1 MLLGETL
8 ERFVQRSPFSVMVR
22 GVLENLLRPAKLDEL
37 FARVAKKQYTRTLLF
52 SVLVDLMGVV
62 VCKIRPSMHAAIL
75 SRKEE
80 LGVSVTAVYEK
91 LNHLEPAIAAEMV
104 RQTAQDGA
112 AVIDA
117 LRGSLPNWAL
127 GYTVRI
133 LDGNKLTST
142 EHRLQELRET
152 KQGPLPGQSLVV
164 IDPIRGLA
172 TEVVPCEDAHAQER
186 SLLDPVIE
194 LIREG
199 DLWIADRNFCTA
211 KFLFAIA
218 ARSACFIIRHHARS
232 FSWEPLDERRQVGRT
247 ETGMVYEQS
256 IQAQHNGV
264 TLKLRRVTIVLDQP
278 TKDGETEIHLL
289 TNLPAEKVDACL
301 VADWYR
307 RRWTIEGVFQDVTQ
321 TLRCEIDTL
330 GYPKAALFGFCT
342 ALVAFNAL
350 AVAKAALRSV
360 HGAEEVEE
368 KVSDYH
374 LAGEVAAVYAGM
386 DIAVPPEDWLPF
398 QEMTPNAL
406 SRTLKRLAAQVRLD
420 RFRKHKRGPKKPR
433 PKRKS
438 GTGSTH
444 VATARLLT
452 ARKQTARSP

>member
-1 MLLGETL
+1 
-8 ERFVQRSPFSVMVR
+8 MVR
-22 GVLENLLRPAKLDEL
+22 GILENLLRPTELDEL
-37 FARVAKKQYTRTLLF
+37 FARVAEKQYTRKLLF
-52 SVLVDLMGVV
+52 STLVDLMGLV

-75 SRKEE
+75 SRRQD
-80 LGVSVTAVYEK
+80 LGVSVTAVYDK
-91 LNHLEPAIAAEMV
+91 LHHLEPAILAEMV
-104 RQTAQDGA
+104 RHTAENAA
-112 AVIDA
+112 AVVDA
-117 LRGSLPNWAL
+117 LGGSMPNWAP

-142 EHRLQELRET
+142 EHRLEELRQT
-152 KQGPLPGQSLVV
+152 KQGAMPGQSLVV

-172 TEVVPCEDAHAQER
+172 THVIPCEDAHAQER
-186 SLLDPVIE
+186 ALLDPVIDM
-194 LIREG
+194 IRER

-211 KFLFAIA
+211 KLVFAIA
-218 ARSACFIIRHHARS
+218 ARSAYFIIRHHRGS
-232 FSWEPLDERRQVGRT
+232 FSWQPVEERRQVGRT
-247 ETGMVYEQS
+247 ETGKVYEQT
-256 IQAQHNGV
+256 IQVEHDGV
-264 TLKLRRVTIVLDQP
+264 TLRLRRITLVLDRP

-289 TNLPAEKVDACL
+289 TNLPADTVNACT

-307 RRWTIEGVFQDVTQ
+307 KRWDIEGVFQDLTQ

-342 ALVAFNAL
+342 ALIAFNAL

-360 HGAEEVEE
+360 HGAVEVEE

-374 LAGEVAAVYAGM
+374 LAGEVAAVYEGM
-386 DIAVPPEDWLPF
+386 DIAVPPDEWLPF

-406 SRTLKRLAAQVRLD
+406 SRTLKKLAAQVRLD

-444 VATARLLT
+444 VSTARLIA
-452 ARKQTARSP
+452 ARKQAARSP